1 MLVRGAVRCGCG
13 GLKNCSAVA
22 ETLRSESMVAVSAA
36 RAGVINALDGSGAPF
51 RSDALAVVC
60 THAAAR
66 HGSWRLRTRPPSQTC
81 EMDKEMERG
90 RGGSV
95 LQSDDWKLR
104 RVGWARLGS

>member
-51 RSDALAVVC
+51 RPDALAVVC
-60 THAAAR
+60 TRGSPAASCR
-66 HGSWRLRTRPPSQTC
+66 GTNTTRKAS
-81 EMDKEMERG
+81 
-90 RGGSV
+90 SS
-95 LQSDDWKLR
+95 L
-104 RVGWARLGS
+104 